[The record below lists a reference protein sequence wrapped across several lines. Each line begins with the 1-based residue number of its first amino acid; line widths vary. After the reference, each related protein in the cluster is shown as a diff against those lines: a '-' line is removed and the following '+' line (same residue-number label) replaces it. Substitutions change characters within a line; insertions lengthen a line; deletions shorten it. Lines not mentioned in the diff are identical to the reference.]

1 MNAIAV
7 EEERQRLEREE
18 QEKKAREEAEKQKI
32 EVAERLKKEEKER
45 EERRKR
51 VEAIM
56 SRTRAKTAANNSTSN
71 TPNKVCAFFSETFF
85 F

>member
-1 MNAIAV
+1 M
-7 EEERQRLEREE
+7 
-18 QEKKAREEAEKQKI
+18 
-32 EVAERLKKEEKER
+32 AERLKKEEKER

-71 TPNKVCAFFSETFF
+71 TPNKVFFHLTMLKDILSFQIDFF
-85 F
+85 LYSNLT